1 MRSSSS
7 GDLVVFFSLTIHFS
21 AINMAN
27 QVITAT
33 ELQVL
38 EVNSYIRGYH
48 VYVDIWAPTV
58 GESLLVKPE
67 PTNPNNKKAVAVLK
81 DATIVGHV
89 PKNLAPRLF
98 LFLRRDVNKAFA
110 EVTGERSQQ
119 RSRLWPGSSVHLLF
133 IRPSSLYRQN
143 ETTS

>member
-1 MRSSSS
+1 
-7 GDLVVFFSLTIHFS
+7 
-21 AINMAN
+21 MAS

-38 EVNSYIRGYH
+38 EANSYIKGYH

-67 PTNPNNKKAVAVLK
+67 PANPNDKKVVAVLK

-110 EVTGERSQQ
+110 EVTGERVN
-119 RSRLWPGSSVHLLF
+119 RGAGYGLGVPCTYRLYGPQVYIDRMKQLVDELVISWTPLTNLQLAS
-133 IRPSSLYRQN
+133 
-143 ETTS
+143 

>member
-1 MRSSSS
+1 
-7 GDLVVFFSLTIHFS
+7 
-21 AINMAN
+21 MAS

-33 ELQVL
+33 KLQVL

-110 EVTGERSQQ
+110 EVTGERVN
-119 RSRLWPGSSVHLLF
+119 RGAGYGLEVPCTYRLYGPQVYIDRMKQLVNELVIAGHL
-133 IRPSSLYRQN
+133 
-143 ETTS
+143 

>member
-1 MRSSSS
+1 
-7 GDLVVFFSLTIHFS
+7 
-21 AINMAN
+21 MAS

-67 PTNPNNKKAVAVLK
+67 PTNPNDKKAVAVLK

-110 EVTGERSQQ
+110 EVTRERESTEEQVMAWKF
-119 RSRLWPGSSVHLLF
+119 RAPTVYTALKSILTG
-133 IRPSSLYRQN
+133 
-143 ETTS
+143 

>member
-1 MRSSSS
+1 
-7 GDLVVFFSLTIHFS
+7 
-21 AINMAN
+21 MAS

-67 PTNPNNKKAVAVLK
+67 PTNPNDKKAVAVLK
-81 DATIVGHV
+81 GRYNCRSCTKKPCSKTLPVF
-89 PKNLAPRLF
+89 KE
-98 LFLRRDVNKAFA
+98 RRQQGICRGNRR
-110 EVTGERSQQ
+110 ESQQ
-119 RSRLWPGSSVHLLF
+119 RSRLWPGSSVHLPF
-133 IRPSSLYRQN
+133 IRPSSLYRQD
-143 ETTS
+143 ETTSR

>member
-1 MRSSSS
+1 
-7 GDLVVFFSLTIHFS
+7 
-21 AINMAN
+21 MAS

-38 EVNSYIRGYH
+38 EINSYIRGYH

-67 PTNPNNKKAVAVLK
+67 PTNPNGKKAVAVLK

-110 EVTGERSQQ
+110 EVTGERVN
-119 RSRLWPGSSVHLLF
+119 RGAGYGLEVPCTYRLYGPQVYIDRMKQLVDELVIAGHL
-133 IRPSSLYRQN
+133 
-143 ETTS
+143 